1 MNKTLKLSLFKIIFI
16 FVVILLDLLSKQLFY
31 NSNAI
36 LIPGLLGFR
45 QSLLNTGGAWSILN
59 NSMWLLILLSC
70 VFVVGVS
77 VFDFFFKS
85 QSKVYSLAFSFIV
98 GGTIGNLIDRI
109 FLGGVRDFIFFDFW
123 VTYPTFNIADSFLLV
138 GMILLFVYI
147 IFIYKPKEKT
157 KVS

>member
-85 QSKVYSLAFSFIV
+85 QSKVYSLAFSFII